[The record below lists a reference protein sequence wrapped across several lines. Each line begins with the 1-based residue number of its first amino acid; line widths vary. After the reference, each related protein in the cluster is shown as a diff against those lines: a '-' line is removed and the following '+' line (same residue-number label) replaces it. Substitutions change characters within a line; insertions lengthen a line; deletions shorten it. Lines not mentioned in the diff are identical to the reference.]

1 MTAYEMRI
9 SDWSADVCSSD
20 LVDRDQRRA
29 EAHQI
34 EIVALGEE
42 IGQPE
47 QEHPPDR
54 IGEELAERER
64 PGLAVAQQLE
74 PRDLA
79 GGIGRIALDQREFGR
94 AEAFGLARGEIES
107 EPGEQPD
114 EAPHAGDD
122 ERGDRESTRLH
133 SSN

>member
-1 MTAYEMRI
+1 MCIFFLLMLRGPSRSTRTDTRFPYTTLFR
-9 SDWSADVCSSD
+9 S
-20 LVDRDQRRA
+20 
-29 EAHQI
+29 HQI

-94 AEAFGLARGEIES
+94 AEAFGLARG
-107 EPGEQPD
+107 
-114 EAPHAGDD
+114 A
-122 ERGDRESTRLH
+122 DRKSTRLN
-133 SSN
+133 SSH